1 MDERTK
7 LIILYDY
14 YEKLLNENQRD
25 IFQDYYFDNL
35 SLNEIAENNFVSK
48 NAIFKQ
54 LKSIEEKLIDY
65 EEKLQFNKKFSKL
78 EKLINK
84 INDETLK
91 QEFLKFMKEEL

>member
-7 LIILYDY
+7 YIILYDY
-14 YEKLLNENQRD
+14 YENLLNDNQKD
-25 IFQDYYFDNL
+25 IFKDYYFDNL
-35 SLNEIAENNFVSK
+35 SLNEIAENNGVSK

-65 EEKLQFNKKFSKL
+65 EEKLQFDKKFSIL

-84 INDETLK
+84 ISDEELK
-91 QEFLKFMKEEL
+91 EELLKFMKEEL

>member
-7 LIILYDY
+7 YIILYDY
-14 YEKLLNENQRD
+14 YENLLNDNQKD
-25 IFQDYYFDNL
+25 IFKDYYFDNL
-35 SLNEIAENNFVSK
+35 SLNEIAENNGVSK

-65 EEKLQFNKKFSKL
+65 EEKLQFDKKFSIL

-84 INDETLK
+84 ISDEELK
-91 QEFLKFMKEEL
+91 EEFLQFMKEEL

>member
-7 LIILYDY
+7 YIILYDY
-14 YEKLLNENQRD
+14 YENLLNDNQKD
-25 IFQDYYFDNL
+25 IFKDYYFDNL
-35 SLNEIAENNFVSK
+35 SLNEIAENNGVSK

-65 EEKLQFNKKFSKL
+65 EEKLQFDKKFSIL

-84 INDETLK
+84 ISDEELK
-91 QEFLKFMKEEL
+91 EEFLKFMKEEL

>member
-14 YEKLLNENQRD
+14 YENLLNENQRD
-25 IFQDYYFDNL
+25 IFEDYYFDNL
-35 SLNEIAENNFVSK
+35 SLNEIAENNAVSK

-78 EKLINK
+78 EELVNK

-91 QEFLKFMKEEL
+91 EEFLRFMKEEL